1 MPKKGDT
8 ESRSHWNAPPTGQDQ
23 LGRRRPRLCERTPGG
38 LGGQP
43 SAAETM
49 KDVR

>member
-8 ESRSHWNAPPTGQDQ
+8 EARRHWNAPPTRQDQ
-23 LGRRRPRLCERTPGG
+23 LSRRRPRLSDRTPGG

-43 SAAETM
+43 SAAQTV